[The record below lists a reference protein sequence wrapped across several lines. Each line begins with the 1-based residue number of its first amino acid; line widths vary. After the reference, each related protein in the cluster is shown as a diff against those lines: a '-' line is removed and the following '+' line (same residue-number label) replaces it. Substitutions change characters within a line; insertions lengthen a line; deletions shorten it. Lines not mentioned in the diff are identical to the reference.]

1 MLKTTRRNG
10 SRLVDRC
17 LPKAVDLLIQHHTVT
32 ALEFAQLMD
41 FTDKHASELM
51 TRFEKMGVV
60 YIRYTLHG
68 ANHYSLRTEDEVY

>member
-1 MLKTTRRNG
+1 
-10 SRLVDRC
+10 
-17 LPKAVDLLIQHHTVT
+17 VT